1 MDTLTFND
9 FESAGRAVLA
19 FLHRRLGF
27 DLWMVTRTEGED
39 WIVLQ
44 SEDHGYGVA
53 PGAVFRWA
61 DSFCA
66 EMVQGHGPR
75 IAPRSDLVPAY
86 AAAPIGKQ
94 IQIRAYVGMPL
105 VRQDG
110 GLFGTLCAI
119 HPSSQPQS
127 IADEEGLVELLGA
140 LLSKVL
146 QADLNAMNEARRTE
160 RLEAEALSDPLTQT
174 YNRRGWDRLMAS
186 EEDRCR
192 RFGHSAAV
200 MIIDLDQLKAVNDA
214 QGHAAGDALIAQAGA
229 ALRHAARAHDVLARI
244 GGDEFGILCIESDP
258 ASRHALLERVRATL
272 ADANVKASVGFAL
285 RHPAAGLQGAWEQ
298 ADRMMY
304 EEKRSRQA
312 PGPTPFNS

>member
-1 MDTLTFND
+1 MDTLIFSD
-9 FESAGRAVLA
+9 FESAGRAALA

-44 SEDHGYGVA
+44 SEDHGYGMA

-61 DSFCA
+61 DTFCA
-66 EMVQGHGPR
+66 QMVQGHGPR
-75 IAPRSDLVPAY
+75 IAPRSDLVPSY

-127 IADEEGLVELLGA
+127 IAEEEGLVELLGA

-146 QADLNAMNEARRTE
+146 QTDLSAMEEARRAE
-160 RLEAEALSDPLTQT
+160 RLEAEALSDPLTHM

-200 MIIDLDQLKAVNDA
+200 MIIDLDQLKSVNDA

-229 ALRHAARAHDVLARI
+229 ALRRAVREHDILARI
-244 GGDEFGILCIESDP
+244 GGDEFGIFCVECDA
-258 ASRHALLERVRATL
+258 ASRHTLLERVRGAL
-272 ADANVKASVGFAL
+272 ADAHVKASVGFAL
-285 RHPAAGLQGAWEQ
+285 RHPAAGLQAAWEQ

-304 EEKRSRQA
+304 EEKRSRQV
-312 PGPTPFNS
+312 PS